1 MIAIQRAGSKKGCA
15 MNAIVERVL
24 MREAAMAQV
33 DVNRLHVAA
42 IICCAG
48 LFTSFSIAATSFEIV
63 SNFF

>member
-1 MIAIQRAGSKKGCA
+1 